1 MIYQLAA
8 IGAGICFAL
17 SPFFSMNAVRALGPA
32 RFNKWRMSIVFV
44 MLAVMGLVTGG
55 WHADLFQWWE
65 VIVLSSLIGI
75 YLGDTLLFLGLKR
88 MGPRRNSVIFAL
100 NAPITVLLGW
110 VFLNEK
116 LPISVLF
123 GTCVITSGVITAVA
137 FGRNK
142 QSTHSFENTQGR
154 LLVGVCITLASA
166 FCQAIS
172 LILVRPA
179 MESGIDPVAA
189 SAVRVGIAAFCLWL
203 TGVISQLKNQTS
215 DTPKEKEPMS
225 AKYLIQISISGFLAM
240 GLGMSFLLFGLRGG
254 DTGVIS
260 TLSSISPV
268 VALPI
273 LWIIMKQPP
282 AANAWIGA
290 ILAVSGTAM
299 LFLL

>member
-1 MIYQLAA
+1 ML
-8 IGAGICFAL
+8 
-17 SPFFSMNAVRALGPA
+17 
-32 RFNKWRMSIVFV
+32 FV
-44 MLAVMGLVTGG
+44 MAFFTGG
-55 WHADLFQWWE
+55 WSEALYHWWV

-75 YLGDTLLFLGLKR
+75 FLGDTLLFMGLKR

-100 NAPITVLLGW
+100 NAPITIFLGW

-116 LPISVLF
+116 LPLSVLF
-123 GTCVITSGVITAVA
+123 GTLIITSGVITAVA
-137 FGRNK
+137 FGRNRK
-142 QSTHSFENTQGR
+142 QLHSLEETQGK
-154 LLVGVCITLASA
+154 LFVGVCITLASA

-172 LILVRPA
+172 LILIRPA

-189 SAVRVGIAAFCLWL
+189 SAVRVGIAAACLW
-203 TGVISQLKNQTS
+203 TVGYFASLKKQDNA
-215 DTPKEKEPMS
+215 KAKVPMTM
-225 AKYLIQISISGFLAM
+225 KYFWQISASGFFAM
-240 GLGMSFLLFGLRGG
+240 GLGMSFLLFGLKGG

-290 ILAVSGTAM
+290 ILAVTGTAT